1 MTSYLIT
8 LPLFFLASEP
18 NFPQVATRAL
28 DQWDIDYF
36 ALNTNQ
42 LHEDWRL
49 VNKAHLWVHLP
60 KAPGEEDK
68 SAWINIY
75 HVAVDKHDA
84 VFRSKVRH
92 ATGRAG
98 GISCSLLYFDRRRLS
113 LFPWQERSTKV
124 KLNPKRGGWVNI
136 DLWDLVSYWF
146 KNPNLNMGL
155 VIEVSTNTGTV
166 LKVGVKHQPSQV
178 SSGQTRRRDRGPHFV
193 SRFRPHFYSWTSRT
207 RPSTTGWSGRRTWPA
222 PRRLTPARNTAACG
236 PSSWTLRRNLAGS
249 GSSTHP
255 NTRPTSAQGTAHW
268 V

>member
-1 MTSYLIT
+1 MKRVVKF
-8 LPLFFLASEP
+8 LPDLFDIKNDFLPYHAPSFFLASEP

-113 LFPWQERSTKV
+113 LFP
-124 KLNPKRGGWVNI
+124 
-136 DLWDLVSYWF
+136 
-146 KNPNLNMGL
+146 
-155 VIEVSTNTGTV
+155 
-166 LKVGVKHQPSQV
+166 
-178 SSGQTRRRDRGPHFV
+178 
-193 SRFRPHFYSWTSRT
+193 
-207 RPSTTGWSGRRTWPA
+207 
-222 PRRLTPARNTAACG
+222 
-236 PSSWTLRRNLAGS
+236 
-249 GSSTHP
+249 
-255 NTRPTSAQGTAHW
+255 
-268 V
+268 